1 MIQILVNKKADGKSS
16 SSKMKMKTWWDR
28 GLQYRT
34 ILKRPRSAFCNYD
47 KIILW
52 FVSRFYQYKKSYNSL
67 GHVNLADGYTVC
79 ISTKARMLFCC
90 STWHGVPMPSC
101 PKGWSTAAATS
112 TQPHW
117 HRPLQILNGSRGDHW
132 SLKIS
137 KLLPGRTAHQ
147 APGLKDHARRL
158 QPHHCSGSRWSGH
171 AGRSGKHGCGTHSKE
186 PGTDHIPDLAA
197 ADNFAAA
204 IGGYGMDEPLLIW
217 SKRARYCKKVIF

>member
-1 MIQILVNKKADGKSS
+1 MENRHHLKWRWRHDGTGACSTEQYWNVLEVLSAIMIKSYY
-16 SSKMKMKTWWDR
+16 
-28 GLQYRT
+28 GLYLGFINT
-34 ILKRPRSAFCNYD
+34 
-47 KIILW
+47 KI
-52 FVSRFYQYKKSYNSL
+52 SYNSL

-117 HRPLQILNGSRGDHW
+117 HRPLQILNGSRGDRW

-158 QPHHCSGSRWSGH
+158 QPHHSSGSRWSGH